1 MPRKIITPDQTI
13 PVLDILAQVRQN
25 GLVKERALLGQFA
38 FAQIFQRLQR
48 KREARHFHGL
58 RVDVHAEEIV
68 LQDVALEFG
77 GQADL
82 SAFVHVEVFAMF
94 VAQTGSLRYARK
106 IILVPFDQLVI
117 RAQQEGTASAGR
129 IKNLDLGNFRWR
141 EVLHS

>member
-82 SAFVHVEVFAMF
+82 SALITVERLTITLLLA
-94 VAQTGSLRYARK
+94 RARK
-106 IILVPFDQLVI
+106 IILVPLDQLII
-117 RAQQEGTASAGR
+117 RAQQERARTARRVKHFQLGR
-129 IKNLDLGNFRWR
+129 VRW
-141 EVLHS
+141 SFAIFQ